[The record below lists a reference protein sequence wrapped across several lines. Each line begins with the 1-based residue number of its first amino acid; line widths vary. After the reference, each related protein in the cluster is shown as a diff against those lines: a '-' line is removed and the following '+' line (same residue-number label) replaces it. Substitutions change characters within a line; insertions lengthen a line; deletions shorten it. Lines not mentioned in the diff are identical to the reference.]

1 MRRINILP
9 VLLFLVFGVT
19 VWVGLSRDPSKIP
32 SVLIGKPLPQF
43 ELAAIPGMNLP
54 GLATNDLK
62 QGKVSLINVWASW
75 CAPCREE
82 QPLLLELAKRDD
94 LQLVGINNKDD
105 PDKARVFL
113 ESMGNPFVAIGAD
126 PTGRATI
133 DMGAYGV
140 PESYLVDGN
149 GIIRYKII
157 GGLTSQSLQID
168 LPREI
173 AKATKPL
180 N

>member
-1 MRRINILP
+1 MRRINVLP
-9 VLLFLVFGVT
+9 ILLFLVFAIT
-19 VWVGLSRDPSKIP
+19 VWFGLSRDPSKIP
-32 SVLIGKPLPQF
+32 SVLIGKPVPAF

-54 GLATNDLK
+54 GLKSADLK

-82 QPLLLELAKRDD
+82 QPLLLELAKRGDV
-94 LQLVGINNKDD
+94 QLLGINNKDD
-105 PDKARVFL
+105 SDKARTFL
-113 ESMGNPFVAIGAD
+113 ELMGNPFVAIGAD

-133 DMGAYGV
+133 DLGTYGV

-149 GIIRYKII
+149 GIIRFKII
-157 GGLTSQSLQID
+157 GGLTAKSMQVD

-173 AKATKPL
+173 AKANAAT